1 MALKVANVVPRS
13 GTLLNTM
20 GAPAAIQTLD
30 FCD

>member
-20 GAPAAIQTLD
+20 GAPAAIEMSD
-30 FCD
+30 FWD